1 MKRWHAMWAMVLVVM
16 AGCAQPS
23 VKAAGDATVSIA
35 TLASQGQCGAQ
46 NRPTVR
52 WIADA
57 GEWRD
62 LHARINSQWMNPPP
76 PPTVDFP
83 REGVLLIAMG
93 QRSSAGYGLTLADK
107 VAVVRDGVLTVRV
120 DWREPLPDRLRAQV
134 MTSPCLLVAVPDAGF
149 TRIEVVDQQGRLRLE
164 GER

>member
-16 AGCAQPS
+16 VGCAQPS

-35 TLASQGQCGAQ
+35 TLASQGQCGSQ

-149 TRIEVVDQQGRLRLE
+149 TRIEVVDQEGRLRLE

>member
-1 MKRWHAMWAMVLVVM
+1 MVLVVM

-149 TRIEVVDQQGRLRLE
+149 TRIEVVDQEERLRLE